1 MIATQTICY
10 FRTLS
15 LLFIS
20 LVAIPLVISAVL
32 KIISTK
38 YNWKK
43 LMTVFCSTMIV
54 IFNIVLVLVIEIIF
68 YAFSKGYLSRL
79 ITGL

>member
-1 MIATQTICY
+1 
-10 FRTLS
+10 
-15 LLFIS
+15 
-20 LVAIPLVISAVL
+20 
-32 KIISTK
+32 
-38 YNWKK
+38 
-43 LMTVFCSTMIV
+43 MTVFCSTMIV